1 MTKYILID
9 VQLYCDIIYYMYF
22 NFALVNRREIIFEN
36 IVKVGE
42 RKGFLTKVKLTV
54 GKITPKYI
62 IYSKLRRRPVKIA

>member
-1 MTKYILID
+1 
-9 VQLYCDIIYYMYF
+9 MYF